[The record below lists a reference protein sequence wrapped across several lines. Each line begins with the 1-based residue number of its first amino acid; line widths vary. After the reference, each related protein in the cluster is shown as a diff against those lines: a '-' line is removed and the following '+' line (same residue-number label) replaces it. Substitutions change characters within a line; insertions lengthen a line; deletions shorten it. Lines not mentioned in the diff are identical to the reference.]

1 MPPSRQI
8 EFRDTGY
15 ASKRP
20 LILVTNDDGVHADGI
35 KTLAKRLRQIG
46 RVIVV
51 APAQERSATSH
62 SLTLHR
68 PLRIFKISKDVYSVD
83 GTPTDCVNLAV
94 NEILPRRPDLV
105 ASGINRG
112 GNLGDDVHYS
122 GTVSAAVEGAIMGI
136 PSLAFST
143 VARDN
148 FKFQAA
154 GNIAVKICKKVLR
167 HGLPEGIVLNV
178 NFPNLPQKK
187 IKGYAF
193 TKQGKRDYGDIIE
206 EKVDPRGRK
215 YYWIGG
221 DDVGFEDIPGSDC
234 NAIHENRVSITP
246 IQVNLTDHALL
257 GRLKNWTL

>member
-1 MPPSRQI
+1 MPTSKKI
-8 EFRDTGY
+8 EFRDTSY
-15 ASKRP
+15 TTKRP
-20 LILVTNDDGVHADGI
+20 LILVTNDDGVYAEGI
-35 KTLAKRLRQIG
+35 KTLARRLRQIG

-51 APAQERSATSH
+51 APTQERSATSH

-68 PLRIFKISKDVYSVD
+68 PLRIFKISKDVYAVD
-83 GTPTDCVNLAV
+83 GTPTDCVNLGV
-94 NEILPRRPDLV
+94 NEILPRRPDLI

-148 FKFQAA
+148 FKYHSA
-154 GNIAVKICKKVLR
+154 GNIAVKISKKVLR
-167 HGLPEGIVLNV
+167 EGLPKGIVLNV
-178 NFPNLPQKK
+178 NIPNLPQKK
-187 IKGYAF
+187 IRGYVF

-234 NAIHENRVSITP
+234 NAIHEGKVSITP
-246 IQVNLTDHALL
+246 IRVNLTDLALL
-257 GRLKNWTL
+257 ERLKNWAL

>member
-1 MPPSRQI
+1 MPPSQKI
-8 EFRDTGY
+8 EFSDTGY
-15 ASKRP
+15 TSKRP
-20 LILVTNDDGVHADGI
+20 LILITNDDGIYAEGI
-35 KTLAKRLRQIG
+35 KILARRLRQIG

-51 APAQERSATSH
+51 APTQERSATSH

-68 PLRIFKISKDVYSVD
+68 PLRIFKISKDVYAVD
-83 GTPTDCVNLAV
+83 GTPTDCVNLGV
-94 NEILPRRPDLV
+94 NEILPRRPDLI

-148 FKFQAA
+148 FKYQAA
-154 GNIAVKICKKVLR
+154 GNFAVKLAKKVLR
-167 HGLPEGIVLNV
+167 EGIPKGIVMNV
-178 NFPNLPQKK
+178 NVPNLPQKK
-187 IKGYAF
+187 IKGYVF

-206 EKVDPRGRK
+206 VKVDPRGRK

-234 NAIHENRVSITP
+234 NAIHEGKVSITP
-246 IQVNLTDHALL
+246 IQVNLTDLGLL
-257 GRLKNWTL
+257 TRLKNWTL